1 MMYWKMF
8 GMLQK
13 VLIIANSLWNHTQG
27 KTFNLKDE
35 EGIWFAKH
43 SEDEEEDFGKEIS
56 GNEES
61 VIELAEV
68 K

>member
-1 MMYWKMF
+1 MHWKMF
-8 GMLQK
+8 GMFQK
-13 VLIIANSLWNHTQG
+13 VLIIANSLWDYSQG
-27 KTFNLKDE
+27 NTINVKDE

-43 SEDEEEDFGKEIS
+43 AEDEEEDFRKEIS